1 MTDVIVLFDLDGTA
15 LTFEGPSPGP
25 GRTALEQVMRELH
38 GVERATD
45 GIRVAGGTDRA
56 IARAMLRKAGADE
69 QDAAVE
75 SVLAAYEKRLRLI
88 LQTRRYRPVGDVAGA
103 VRTLQERGA
112 VVGIATG
119 NTRAGAALKLGS
131 AGLSSVFDPARG
143 GYGCEAEL
151 RADIVRLAATRCSHG
166 AAPTA
171 PPTVVVV
178 GDTEHDVSAAR
189 AVGAR
194 VVGVAISAAARAEL
208 QAAGADAVVEACGDE
223 LVAAV
228 ATLASA

>member
-1 MTDVIVLFDLDGTA
+1 MKGVVVLFDLDGTA

-25 GRTALEQVMRELH
+25 GRTALEQVMREVH
-38 GVERATD
+38 GIERATD

-69 QDAAVE
+69 RDEAV
-75 SVLAAYEKRLRLI
+75 SAVLAAYEARLRSI
-88 LQTRRYRPVGDVAGA
+88 LETRRYRPVGDVAGA
-103 VRTLQERGA
+103 VRELEARGA

-131 AGLSSVFDPARG
+131 AGLTSVFDADRG

-151 RADIVRLAATRCSHG
+151 RADIVRLAAARCTSG
-166 AAPTA
+166 VA
-171 PPTVVVV
+171 PTVVVV
-178 GDTEHDVSAAR
+178 GDTEHDVAAAR

-194 VVGVAISAAARAEL
+194 VVGVAISVAARAEL
-208 QAAGADAVVEACGDE
+208 QAARADAVVEACGDE

>member
-1 MTDVIVLFDLDGTA
+1 
-15 LTFEGPSPGP
+15 
-25 GRTALEQVMRELH
+25 
-38 GVERATD
+38 
-45 GIRVAGGTDRA
+45 VA
-56 IARAMLRKAGADE
+56 
-69 QDAAVE
+69 
-75 SVLAAYEKRLRLI
+75 SVLEAYEARLRLI

-103 VRTLQERGA
+103 VRTLQARGA

-151 RADIVRLAATRCSHG
+151 RADIVRLAATRCSSSAP
-166 AAPTA
+166 AA
-171 PPTVVVV
+171 VVVV
-178 GDTEHDVSAAR
+178 GDTEHDVAAAR
-189 AVGAR
+189 AVGAK
-194 VVGVAISAAARAEL
+194 VVGVAISAAARDEL

-228 ATLASA
+228 ADLASA